1 MIFSPSHRQPFRA
14 APLFVVATLILLAG
28 CAGPPPATDIAD
40 RAALMAN
47 LTGALDL
54 RRYGEPLD
62 IEVPSQAMLTL
73 ADAIEQALRHDPEV
87 QASLARVRSAFA
99 DAEQTRLLPNPVLSV
114 AVRFPEGGGRATV
127 EAGLGA
133 DLLSLFNRPRRIS
146 AADKRLRAAASEALV
161 TVLDRLAEVQ
171 ERYAAVQALDAQ
183 LLVLGEQ
190 QRLIER
196 LLQLAQSRVEAG
208 ESSRLDVLTLDT
220 ERVRVEAEVLDAR
233 TQRQDER
240 MALTRLI
247 GQPSGRAEWE
257 LQPSEPPSLVPV
269 GESEWIEAALR
280 NRPEVQAVRW
290 ELAALGDEAALSRWT
305 VLDGGEIGVDAERED
320 NWGIGPAIS
329 TPLPLLDWGQAKRDR
344 AEAERIEVRH
354 RLVHAQ
360 RQVVED
366 VRRALVSL
374 VGSQLSLTKMRD
386 ELIPLLERRHE
397 QANDAYRAGLSG
409 ITDVLL
415 AEQELQQARGR
426 LVELQQQMAVAQSRL
441 HRAVGGPGIA
451 ATTVAPTTRPGT
463 QSPLRSPAGQ
473 ADMHMEFK

>member
-14 APLFVVATLILLAG
+14 APLFVVAPLILLAG

-73 ADAIEQALRHDPEV
+73 DDAIEQAMRHDPEV

-114 AVRFPEGGGRATV
+114 AVRIPEGGGRATV

-133 DLLSLFNRPRRIS
+133 DLLALFNRPRRIS

-257 LQPSEPPSLVPV
+257 LQPSKPPSLVPV

-305 VLDGGEIGVDAERED
+305 VFTCVPLALTGGIVALWLRDMPFSISAAVGFIALSGVAVLNGLVMITFINQLREAGKPLDE
-320 NWGIGPAIS
+320 AIHS
-329 TPLPLLDWGQAKRDR
+329 GSLTRLRPVLMTALVASLGFVPMALATGTG
-344 AEAERIEVRH
+344 AEAQKPLATVVIGGIISSTLLTLLVLPALYRIWH
-354 RLVHAQ
+354 
-360 RQVVED
+360 
-366 VRRALVSL
+366 
-374 VGSQLSLTKMRD
+374 
-386 ELIPLLERRHE
+386 HE
-397 QANDAYRAGLSG
+397 G
-409 ITDVLL
+409 
-415 AEQELQQARGR
+415 EQIE
-426 LVELQQQMAVAQSRL
+426 
-441 HRAVGGPGIA
+441 
-451 ATTVAPTTRPGT
+451 TTR
-463 QSPLRSPAGQ
+463 SFELV
-473 ADMHMEFK
+473 